1 MHRTTLIFVVLFIF
15 ISLTTFAQMTNEE
28 YNSKKESLTLQK
40 KELKWEIESLKK
52 EIESFQ
58 NRIPELEQEI
68 ITAFRELYVLK
79 YGEEIGRRV
88 AYKQI
93 WNGMTDEMVRDGW
106 GESDRID
113 RNVEKWGVF
122 EQWNYGNI
130 TFFFRDGKLTDWEEQ
145 SQQNK

>member
-15 ISLTTFAQMTNEE
+15 ISLSTFAQMTEDE
-28 YNSKKESLTLQK
+28 YNSKRESLTLQK
-40 KELKWEIESLKK
+40 KGLIREIDALKIEIE
-52 EIESFQ
+52 IFQ

-68 ITAFRELYVLK
+68 ITSFRELYVLK

-106 GESDRID
+106 GDPDRID

>member
-1 MHRTTLIFVVLFIF
+1 MPRTILIFTVLIIL
-15 ISLTTFAQMTNEE
+15 ISLTTFAQMTEEE

-40 KELKWEIESLKK
+40 KELIREIETLKS
-52 EIESFQ
+52 EIENLQ
-58 NRIPELEQEI
+58 NRIPELEQEM

-79 YGEEIGRRV
+79 YGREIGQRV

-93 WNGMTDEMVRDGW
+93 WKGMTNEMVRDGW

-113 RNVEKWGVF
+113 KNVEEWGVF

-130 TFFFRDGKLTDWEEQ
+130 TFFFKDGKLTDWDEE
-145 SQQNK
+145 

>member
-15 ISLTTFAQMTNEE
+15 ISLTTFAQMTEEE
-28 YNSKKESLTLQK
+28 YASKMESLTLQK
-40 KELKWEIESLKK
+40 KELSREIETLKTKIESL
-52 EIESFQ
+52 Q

-106 GESDRID
+106 GDPDRID

-122 EQWNYGNI
+122 EQWFYGNV
-130 TFFFRDGKLTDWEEQ
+130 TFFFRDGKLTEWDEE
-145 SQQNK
+145 

>member
-15 ISLTTFAQMTNEE
+15 ISLTTFAQMTKEE

-68 ITAFRELYVLK
+68 ITAYRELYVLK

-106 GESDRID
+106 GDPDRID

-122 EQWNYGNI
+122 DQWNYGNI

-145 SQQNK
+145 SQQDK

>member
-1 MHRTTLIFVVLFIF
+1 MPRTILIFTVLIIL
-15 ISLTTFAQMTNEE
+15 ISLTTFAQMTEEE

-40 KELKWEIESLKK
+40 KELIREIETLKS
-52 EIESFQ
+52 EIENLQ

-68 ITAFRELYVLK
+68 ITAFCELYVLK
-79 YGEEIGRRV
+79 YGREIGQRV

-93 WNGMTDEMVRDGW
+93 WKGMTDEMVRDGW

-113 RNVEKWGVF
+113 KNVEEWGVF

-130 TFFFRDGKLTDWEEQ
+130 TFFFKDGKLTDWDEE
-145 SQQNK
+145 

>member
-1 MHRTTLIFVVLFIF
+1 MLRTTLIFVVLFIF
-15 ISLTTFAQMTNEE
+15 ISLTTFAQMTKEE

-40 KELKWEIESLKK
+40 NELKRAIETVKTEIE
-52 EIESFQ
+52 IFQ

-79 YGEEIGRRV
+79 YGEEIGRRD

-106 GESDRID
+106 GDPDRID
-113 RNVEKWGVF
+113 RNVEMWGVF

>member
-15 ISLTTFAQMTNEE
+15 ISLITFAQMTEEE
-28 YNSKKESLTLQK
+28 YASKMESLTLQK
-40 KELKWEIESLKK
+40 KELSREIETLKTKIESL
-52 EIESFQ
+52 Q

-79 YGEEIGRRV
+79 YSEEIGRRV

-93 WNGMTDEMVRDGW
+93 WKGMTDEMVRDGW
-106 GESDRID
+106 GEPDRID

-122 EQWNYGNI
+122 KQWNYGNI
-130 TFFFRDGKLTDWEEQ
+130 TFFFKDGKLTDWDEE
-145 SQQNK
+145 

>member
-1 MHRTTLIFVVLFIF
+1 MHRTTLIFAVLIIL
-15 ISLTTFAQMTNEE
+15 ISLTTFAQMTEEE

-40 KELKWEIESLKK
+40 KELKREIETLKLEVESL
-52 EIESFQ
+52 Q

-79 YGEEIGRRV
+79 YGKEIGLRV

-93 WNGMTDEMVRDGW
+93 WKGMTDEMVRDGW
-106 GESDRID
+106 GEPDKID

-122 EQWNYGNI
+122 EQWYYGNI
-130 TFFFRDGKLTDWEEQ
+130 MFFFRDRKLTDWDEE
-145 SQQNK
+145 